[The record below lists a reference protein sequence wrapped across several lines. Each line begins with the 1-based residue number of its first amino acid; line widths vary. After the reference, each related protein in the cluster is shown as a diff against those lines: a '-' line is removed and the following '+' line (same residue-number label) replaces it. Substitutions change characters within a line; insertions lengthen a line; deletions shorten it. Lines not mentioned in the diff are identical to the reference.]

1 MKKFHIFILTSFIIC
16 LIPVLVSTVNAQ
28 TLDVGVHIGDM
39 KDIGESKYKASGVSI
54 IRNAEGELISV
65 VKVDAAR
72 YLDDPV
78 VDKFLTVDNPSI
90 SLIKKGT
97 LGTDVISHYRVVVE
111 YTNPVCSEI
120 LFDNPGFNDV
130 CNWHQPVFSTLF
142 MLEDEGINY
151 TVFRGL
157 NHGFV
162 VKSGYDV
169 TTYWDIFTRD

>member
-1 MKKFHIFILTSFIIC
+1 MKKFHIFILASFIIC

-97 LGTDVISHYRVVVE
+97 LGTDVISH
-111 YTNPVCSEI
+111 
-120 LFDNPGFNDV
+120 
-130 CNWHQPVFSTLF
+130 
-142 MLEDEGINY
+142 
-151 TVFRGL
+151 
-157 NHGFV
+157 
-162 VKSGYDV
+162 
-169 TTYWDIFTRD
+169 